1 MSSMAFYDHIVNSN
15 EYLSKKAL
23 VIDFGNEFNGF
34 ATLNLHLSAS
44 QLACLRR
51 SELFSELMSE
61 VIRELASC
69 FVKLYCILSNMQV
82 HDNSLFDLYMGYPYL
97 SSKVMRLKAMKAKEE
112 GRKIVFQ
119 VHDNSLSA
127 IYMGYPHLSRKVMRL
142 KRYIIDWYAFELNK
156 FGCFDD
162 IPCSRI
168 SETGSSK
175 KAMTNLGL
183 ASRDV
188 EDLTEEERDSLNTE
202 AIHEIGLHFIK
213 SV

>member
-1 MSSMAFYDHIVNSN
+1 MSSMAFYDHIVYSN

-51 SELFSELMSE
+51 SELFPELMSE
-61 VIRELASC
+61 AIRELASC

-82 HDNSLFDLYMGYPYL
+82 HDNSLFAIYMGYPYL

-119 VHDNSLSA
+119 
-127 IYMGYPHLSRKVMRL
+127 
-142 KRYIIDWYAFELNK
+142 RYIIDWYAFELNK

-188 EDLTEEERDSLNTE
+188 EDLTEEERNSLNTK